1 MMDKNYRNI
10 LSNGGLVIFPT
21 ETVYGIGCKFDDEEA
36 INKIFKIKNR
46 PANHPLIL
54 HIGSKSLLDKYA
66 VDIPKDALTL
76 AEKFW
81 PGPLTLIL
89 KKNKTV
95 KSVVTG
101 GQETIG
107 IRMPN
112 HPVTLNIINKLGSAI
127 VGPSANYYSRLSTTR
142 ISDIPEDLK
151 DAVDLVVDGGHCEV
165 GIESTIID
173 FSTNDT
179 YSILREGNITLQQ
192 VESVIGKPKNIY
204 KKLNSGVR
212 HPGGV
217 SFHYSPLIP
226 LIILL
231 RDEINRFIVKAKEKK
246 VAVLSRISRPIH
258 SYAAVWQIA
267 PHKPKEYAANMY
279 NFLARLDKSGCD
291 LIVVEA
297 VPDNTEWLAVKDR
310 LIKARV
316 SDTVLESIFNK
327 KDNL

>member
-10 LSNGGLVIFPT
+10 LNNGGLIIFPT
-21 ETVYGIGCKFDDEEA
+21 ETVYGIGCKYDDEEA
-36 INKIFKIKNR
+36 IKKIFKIKNR
-46 PANHPLIL
+46 PASHPLIL
-54 HIGSKSLLDKYA
+54 HIGSKSLLEKYA

-76 AEKFW
+76 AENFW

-89 KKNKTV
+89 KKNKIV

-101 GQETIG
+101 GQETVG

-112 HPVTLNIINKLGSAI
+112 HSVTLNIINKLGSAI

-142 ISDIPEDLK
+142 ISDIPEGLK

-204 KKLNSGVR
+204 KKLNSDVK

-217 SFHYSPLIP
+217 SFHYSPLVP

-231 RDEINRFIVKAKEKK
+231 RDEINRFIVKAKQKK

-297 VPDNTEWLAVKDR
+297 VPDNSEWLAVKDR

-327 KDNL
+327 KDNP

>member
-1 MMDKNYRNI
+1 MDKNYRNI
-10 LSNGGLVIFPT
+10 LSNGGLIIFPT

-54 HIGSKSLLDKYA
+54 HIGSKSLLEKYA

-89 KKNKTV
+89 KKNKIV

-101 GQETIG
+101 GQETVG

-142 ISDIPEDLK
+142 ISDIPEGLK

-173 FSTNDT
+173 FSTNNT

-204 KKLNSGVR
+204 KKLNRDVR

-217 SFHYSPLIP
+217 AFHYSPLVP

-231 RDEINRFIVKAKEKK
+231 RDEINRFIVKAKQKK

-297 VPDNTEWLAVKDR
+297 VPDNSEWLAVKDR

-327 KDNL
+327 KDNP

>member
-1 MMDKNYRNI
+1 
-10 LSNGGLVIFPT
+10 
-21 ETVYGIGCKFDDEEA
+21 
-36 INKIFKIKNR
+36 
-46 PANHPLIL
+46 
-54 HIGSKSLLDKYA
+54 
-66 VDIPKDALTL
+66 
-76 AEKFW
+76 
-81 PGPLTLIL
+81 
-89 KKNKTV
+89 
-95 KSVVTG
+95 
-101 GQETIG
+101 
-107 IRMPN
+107 MPN

-142 ISDIPEDLK
+142 ISDIPEGLK
-151 DAVDLVVDGGHCEV
+151 NAVDLVVDGGHCEV

-204 KKLNSGVR
+204 KKLNSDVR

-217 SFHYSPLIP
+217 SFHYSPLVP

-231 RDEINRFIVKAKEKK
+231 RDEINRFIVKAKQKK

-297 VPDNTEWLAVKDR
+297 VPDNSEWLAVKDR
-310 LIKARV
+310 LIKAK
-316 SDTVLESIFNK
+316 VLILFWNLFLIK
-327 KDNL
+327 KIILRKF